1 MNTTEYFTYINAMFL
16 FCIFTCGLLLAV
28 GWKLTRKSDALK
40 KEQDAHLKATNTNTL
55 LNKALSAKNA
65 GLQANE
71 CKLRDAEKEIRE
83 LQAKLDHAEADRI
96 ELRAERATLE
106 NQLAAAKRVRNA
118 KGVFVRKDGTYT
130 PKVKPLPTIADE
142 VVESKE
148 NECGGNCGM
157 NYCDENGCIDRK
169 RELADSTPRKPHTLR
184 HGMTVMN
191 PTDKEAKEIF
201 EAARVAGIE
210 CDNSKLN
217 NCPWI
222 WVYIE
227 KGIGPLVTFCTT
239 QHSKHRVFVT
249 PSEFIA
255 RIKGE
260 VG

>member
-16 FCIFTCGLLLAV
+16 FCIFTCGLLVWAV
-28 GWKLTRKSDALK
+28 IRGYILKGKLT

-65 GLQANE
+65 GLQSNE

-83 LQAKLDHAEADRI
+83 LQYQLDNVQKTADHYI
-96 ELRAERATLE
+96 DLSEQLHQ
-106 NQLAAAKRVRNA
+106 QLAAAKRVRNA

-130 PKVKPLPTIADE
+130 PKVKPLPTLADE
-142 VVESKE
+142 VVDVNHKHEADISATQSA
-148 NECGGNCGM
+148 
-157 NYCDENGCIDRK
+157 IDAIDTYNS
-169 RELADSTPRKPHTLR
+169 LPKPHTLR
-184 HGMTVMN
+184 HGMTVKN
-191 PTDKEAKEIF
+191 PTDKEAKDIF

-217 NCPWI
+217 NCHWI

-249 PSEFIA
+249 ASEFIA